1 MRETSSTVDRTSNN
15 DSVAIPPDLQSSE
28 SLSLISGEH
37 ESMTANNNK
46 TDKLKAS
53 KPSVGFSTVRIHH
66 HRLSLGDHPDV
77 SSGIPLTLAWEYDQS
92 ETLKVDDIVHEKD
105 QVQPNHS
112 ARVRRIPRTHREE
125 IAAERHSRDS
135 IILAKEQV
143 RELQR
148 SREESQSDPLSCSE
162 VCAAKKASKKNQRR
176 GILGFLFR
184 KRKGEK

>member
-1 MRETSSTVDRTSNN
+1 
-15 DSVAIPPDLQSSE
+15 
-28 SLSLISGEH
+28 
-37 ESMTANNNK
+37 
-46 TDKLKAS
+46 
-53 KPSVGFSTVRIHH
+53 
-66 HRLSLGDHPDV
+66 
-77 SSGIPLTLAWEYDQS
+77 LTLAWEYDQS
-92 ETLKVDDIVHEKD
+92 ETWKVDDLEQEKGE
-105 QVQPNHS
+105 QQQQQQQPNNS
-112 ARVRRIPRTHREE
+112 TRVRRIPRTHREE

-162 VCAAKKASKKNQRR
+162 VCAAKKASKKNKRR